1 MVKCQPHF
9 FSKQLLKH
17 NLPFVVLV
25 LLVFSRVSGFCEGD
39 IIACAERPLEFNNL
53 LIIQK
58 IDPFLEKIRN
68 KAIQRARKYF
78 PSPASELLLGM
89 TIGVDHFKK
98 LPQFKDMLLK
108 TGTIHV
114 VVVSGYNISLVYSLM
129 AILLGSFYNRT
140 KLMIGF
146 SVALF
151 YALLSGFD
159 PPVIRSWIMGS
170 IAYLGKYYGRSF
182 PTLRVLIVSGLL
194 MILWQPLFLFS
205 LSFQL
210 SFCATL
216 SLILFS
222 DGISKIPLTSKIPA
236 FFREDFTATVAA
248 QILVW
253 PLISIYFGRV
263 SIISILVNTLVL
275 WTVPVATVFGGA
287 FLLLFFVGDFLSKIL
302 AFFVYIPLGIF
313 ADTIDFFSKV
323 SFAQVEFQFSLVGF
337 TVYYL
342 IVLFMKVRAS
352 RSVVVDVVEAEEKR
366 GALVSD
372 VLSP

>member
-1 MVKCQPHF
+1 
-9 FSKQLLKH
+9 
-17 NLPFVVLV
+17 
-25 LLVFSRVSGFCEGD
+25 
-39 IIACAERPLEFNNL
+39 
-53 LIIQK
+53 
-58 IDPFLEKIRN
+58 
-68 KAIQRARKYF
+68 
-78 PSPASELLLGM
+78 
-89 TIGVDHFKK
+89 
-98 LPQFKDMLLK
+98 
-108 TGTIHV
+108 
-114 VVVSGYNISLVYSLM
+114 
-129 AILLGSFYNRT
+129 
-140 KLMIGF
+140 
-146 SVALF
+146 
-151 YALLSGFD
+151 
-159 PPVIRSWIMGS
+159 
-170 IAYLGKYYGRSF
+170 
-182 PTLRVLIVSGLL
+182 

-236 FFREDFTATVAA
+236 FFREDFIATVAA

-313 ADTIDFFSKV
+313 ADTIELFSKV
-323 SFAQVEFQFSLVGF
+323 SFAQVEFQFSLIGF
-337 TVYYL
+337 TIYYL

-352 RSVVVDVVEAEEKR
+352 RSVVVDVVEAGEKR
-366 GALVSD
+366 GALVND

>member
-1 MVKCQPHF
+1 MIKCPSN
-9 FSKQLLKH
+9 FSGKLIFRH
-17 NLPFVVLV
+17 NLPFVLLILV
-25 LLVFSRVSGFCEGD
+25 VIFKVSGFCDGD
-39 IIACAERPLEFNNL
+39 IKACAERPLEFNNFL
-53 LIIQK
+53 MIQK
-58 IDPFLEKIRN
+58 IDPFLEKIRGG
-68 KAIQRARKYF
+68 AIERARKYF

-98 LPQFKDMLLK
+98 LPQFKEMLLE

-129 AILLGSFYNRT
+129 AVFLGSFYSKT
-140 KLMIGF
+140 KLLIGF

-159 PPVIRSWIMGS
+159 PPVIRSWVMGS

-182 PTLRVLIVSGLL
+182 PTLKVLIVSGLL

-222 DGISKIPLTSKIPA
+222 DSISKLPFIPSIPSL
-236 FFREDFTATVAA
+236 FREDFIATVAA

-263 SIISILVNTLVL
+263 SIISILVNTLIL
-275 WTVPVATVFGGA
+275 WTVPLSTVFGGA

-313 ADTIDFFSKV
+313 ADTIELFSKV
-323 SFAQVEFQFSLVGF
+323 SFAQVDFRFSLAGLA
-337 TVYYL
+337 VYYAGTL
-342 IVLFMKVRAS
+342 LFCFKRLVKPSPKVYLENKS
-352 RSVVVDVVEAEEKR
+352 LSLEK
-366 GALVSD
+366 S
-372 VLSP
+372 

>member
-1 MVKCQPHF
+1 MVKCRSRF

-17 NLPFVVLV
+17 NLPFVLLV
-25 LLVFSRVSGFCEGD
+25 LLVLSRVSGFCEGD
-39 IIACAERPLEFNNL
+39 IKACAERPLEFNNL

-58 IDPFLEKIRN
+58 IDPFLERIRN

-98 LPQFKDMLLK
+98 LPQFKEMLLK

-129 AILLGSFYNRT
+129 AALLGSFYNRT
-140 KLMIGF
+140 KLLIGF

-194 MILWQPLFLFS
+194 MILWQPLFSFS

-222 DGISKIPLTSKIPA
+222 DTISKLSITSKIPE

-287 FLLLFFVGDFLSKIL
+287 FLLLFFVGDFLSRIL

-313 ADTIDFFSKV
+313 ANAIELFSKV

-337 TVYYL
+337 AVYYL
-342 IVLFMKVRAS
+342 IVLFMKVRKSLFAS
-352 RSVVVDVVEAEEKR
+352 LDVGEIMEKE
-366 GALVSD
+366 GSIVADVS
-372 VLSP
+372 